1 MAVDRSSQRP
11 KRWAA
16 VDRTEGI
23 AAHRPP
29 AIPSFPQRRLS
40 PKCQLTER
48 PLPKHTFRSGLT
60 VSAIP
65 PKMGRAARNRTIR
78 HSISNHA
85 VAPLSLTRAY
95 GVRPCKLN
103 SPASWFQWQPS
114 HSPMQLFHALSVFHD
129 WPFPGN
135 DCAAATAPLQL
146 RSYTTSY
153 LRPVRARGEAESV
166 SSVGS
171 RRQPPRSGNS
181 CHLNHRRMFR
191 RALSEL

>member
-1 MAVDRSSQRP
+1 MLALRWNAIYCTPAAVDPQAKAISVMAVDRSSQRP

-16 VDRTEGI
+16 VDGTEGI

-135 DCAAATAPLQL
+135 DFAAATAQL
-146 RSYTTSY
+146 HNVVSTPGSCS
-153 LRPVRARGEAESV
+153 RGS
-166 SSVGS
+166 
-171 RRQPPRSGNS
+171 
-181 CHLNHRRMFR
+181 
-191 RALSEL
+191 